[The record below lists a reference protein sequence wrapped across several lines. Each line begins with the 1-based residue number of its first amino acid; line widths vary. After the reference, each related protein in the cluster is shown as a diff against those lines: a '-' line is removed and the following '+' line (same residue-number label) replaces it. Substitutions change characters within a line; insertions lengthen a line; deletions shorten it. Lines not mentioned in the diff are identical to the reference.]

1 MPKSVKQKSV
11 AVPPAE
17 PGLRERKKARLREQI
32 AEVGLTLYRERGY
45 EGTTVE
51 EICKQVEI
59 SQPTFYNYFPSKEAI
74 LAEHAMRGFGE
85 PLKHLLTDPSSI
97 QLKLRRYFK
106 SVAET
111 MLRDAKLWHAIA
123 ISGAYNPVRNPSL
136 LKSAEVGTR
145 VLIEVLAQAQKKGE
159 LTKDF
164 SAELLASMLEGLMLR
179 TGIEWGA
186 GASGGRSLDAAMQE
200 ALKFFLRG
208 ASK

>member
-1 MPKSVKQKSV
+1 MPKHIKQKSV
-11 AVPPAE
+11 ALPAE

-32 AEVGLTLYRERGY
+32 GEVALALYRARGY

-85 PLKHLLTDPSSI
+85 PLKQLLTDPSTI

-106 SVAET
+106 NVAEQ
-111 MLRDAKLWHAIA
+111 MMRDALLWHAIA

-136 LKSAEVGTR
+136 LKSAETGTQ
-145 VLIEVLAQAQKKGE
+145 VLIAVLAQAQKKGE

-164 SAELLASMLEGLMLR
+164 SAERLASMLEGLMLR

-186 GASGGRSLDAAMQE
+186 GATGGRSLEAAMQE

-208 ASK
+208 AVK

>member
-1 MPKSVKQKSV
+1 MPKHAKPKNSVE
-11 AVPPAE
+11 PAE
-17 PGLRERKKARLREQI
+17 LGLRERKKARLREQI
-32 AEVGLTLYRERGY
+32 GEVALALYRARGY

-74 LAEHAMRGFGE
+74 LTEHAMRGFGE
-85 PLKHLLTDPSSI
+85 PLKHLLTDPSAI
-97 QLKLRRYFK
+97 QRKLRRYFK

-111 MLRDAKLWHAIA
+111 MTRDALLWHAIA

-136 LKSAEVGTR
+136 LKSAETGTQ
-145 VLIEVLAQAQKKGE
+145 VLIAVLAQAQKKGE

-186 GASGGRSLDAAMQE
+186 GATGGRSLEAAMQE
-200 ALKFFLRG
+200 ALTFFLRG
-208 ASK
+208 AAK

>member
-1 MPKSVKQKSV
+1 MPKQAKQKATS
-11 AVPPAE
+11 APAE

-32 AEVGLTLYRERGY
+32 GEVALGLYRERGY

-85 PLKHLLTDPSSI
+85 PLKLLLSDPSTI

-111 MLRDAKLWHAIA
+111 MMRDARLWHAIA

-136 LKSAEVGTR
+136 LKSAETGTQ

-164 SAELLASMLEGLMLR
+164 TAERLASMLEGLMLR
-179 TGIEWGA
+179 AGIEWGA
-186 GASGGRSLDAAMQE
+186 GATAGRSLETAMQE
-200 ALKFFLRG
+200 ALKFFLRA

>member
-1 MPKSVKQKSV
+1 MPRITKQKPTE
-11 AVPPAE
+11 PPAQ

-32 AEVGLTLYRERGY
+32 EQVALSLYRERGY

-59 SQPTFYNYFPSKEAI
+59 SQPTFYNYFPSKESI

-85 PLKHLLTDPSSI
+85 PLKQLLTDPSAI
-97 QLKLRRYFK
+97 QQKLRRYFK
-106 SVAET
+106 SVAEQ
-111 MLRDAKLWHAIA
+111 MMRDARLWHAIA
-123 ISGAYNPVRNPSL
+123 ISGAYNPIRNPSL

-145 VLIEVLAQAQKKGE
+145 VLIDVLAQAQKKGE
-159 LTKDF
+159 LTKEF
-164 SAELLASMLEGLMLR
+164 SAEGLASMLEGLMLR

-186 GASGGRSLDAAMQE
+186 GVSGRSLEAAMQE

>member
-1 MPKSVKQKSV
+1 MPKHVKQKN
-11 AVPPAE
+11 VPEPAA

-32 AEVGLTLYRERGY
+32 AEVALALYRERGY

-51 EICKQVEI
+51 EICRQVEI
-59 SQPTFYNYFPSKEAI
+59 SQPTFYKYFTSKEAI

-85 PLKHLLTDPSSI
+85 PLKALLTDPSAI

-111 MLRDAKLWHAIA
+111 MMRDALLWHAIA
-123 ISGAYNPVRNPSL
+123 ISGAYNPIRNPSL

-159 LTKDF
+159 LTREF
-164 SAELLASMLEGLMLR
+164 SAERLASMLEGLMLR

-186 GASGGRSLDAAMQE
+186 GASGGRSLEAAMQE

-208 ASK
+208 AAK

>member
-1 MPKSVKQKSV
+1 MPRSVKPKALNQ
-11 AVPPAE
+11 PAE
-17 PGLRERKKARLREQI
+17 PGLRERKKARLREHI
-32 AEVGLTLYRERGY
+32 ESVALALYRERGY

-51 EICKQVEI
+51 EICRQVEV

-85 PLKHLLTDPSSI
+85 PLKQLLTDPSAL

-106 SVAET
+106 SVAEQ
-111 MLRDAKLWHAIA
+111 MIRDAKLWHAIA

-145 VLIEVLAQAQKKGE
+145 VLTDVLAQAQKKGE

-164 SAELLASMLEGLMLR
+164 SAERLASMLEGIMLR

-186 GASGGRSLDAAMQE
+186 GVSTRSLDAAMQE

-208 ASK
+208 AAK

>member
-1 MPKSVKQKSV
+1 M
-11 AVPPAE
+11 
-17 PGLRERKKARLREQI
+17 GLRQRKKARLREQI
-32 AEVGLTLYRERGY
+32 EQVALSLYRERGY

-51 EICKQVEI
+51 EICKQVEV
-59 SQPTFYNYFPSKEAI
+59 SQPTFYNYFPSKESI

-85 PLKHLLTDPSSI
+85 PLKQLLTDPSAI

-106 SVAET
+106 SVAVA

-123 ISGAYNPVRNPSL
+123 VSGAYNPVRNPSL

-145 VLIEVLAQAQKKGE
+145 VLIDVLAQAQKKGE

-164 SAELLASMLEGLMLR
+164 SADRLASMLEGLMLR

-186 GASGGRSLDAAMQE
+186 GVSVRPLEPAMQE

-208 ASK
+208 AQTK

>member
-1 MPKSVKQKSV
+1 MARIVKPK
-11 AVPPAE
+11 AAE
-17 PGLRERKKARLREQI
+17 TPGPLGLRERKKARLREQI
-32 AEVGLTLYRERGY
+32 VEVALALYRERGY

-51 EICKQVEI
+51 EVCRQVEI

-85 PLKHLLTDPSSI
+85 PLKQLLTDPSAI

-111 MLRDAKLWHAIA
+111 MQRDAKLWHAIA
-123 ISGAYNPVRNPSL
+123 VSGAYNPIRNPSL

-145 VLIEVLAQAQKKGE
+145 VLIDVLAQAQKKGE

-164 SAELLASMLEGLMLR
+164 SPDRLASMLEGLMLR

-186 GASGGRSLDAAMQE
+186 RVSPRPLDAAMQE

-208 ASK
+208 AAK

>member
-1 MPKSVKQKSV
+1 MPRHVKPKSLEM
-11 AVPPAE
+11 AAAE

-32 AEVGLTLYRERGY
+32 EQVALSLYRERGY

-51 EICKQVEI
+51 EICRQVEI
-59 SQPTFYNYFPSKEAI
+59 SQPTFYNYFTSKEAI

-85 PLKHLLTDPSSI
+85 PLKQLLLDPSAL

-111 MLRDAKLWHAIA
+111 MMRDAKLWHAIA
-123 ISGAYNPVRNPSL
+123 VSGAYNPIRNPSL

-159 LTKDF
+159 LTKEF
-164 SAELLASMLEGLMLR
+164 SADRLASMLEGLMLR

-186 GASGGRSLDAAMQE
+186 GVSTRPLDASMQE
-200 ALKFFLRG
+200 ALKFFLR
-208 ASK
+208 AAAK

>member
-1 MPKSVKQKSV
+1 MPRAAQRKPTDPSAQ
-11 AVPPAE
+11 
-17 PGLRERKKARLREQI
+17 PGLRERKKARLREHIEQV
-32 AEVGLTLYRERGY
+32 ALSLYRERGY

-59 SQPTFYNYFPSKEAI
+59 SQPTFYNYFPSKESI

-85 PLKHLLTDPSSI
+85 PLKQLLSDPSTI
-97 QLKLRRYFK
+97 QRKLRRYFK
-106 SVAET
+106 NVAEQ
-111 MLRDAKLWHAIA
+111 MMRDAKLWHAIA

-136 LKSAEVGTR
+136 LKSAQVGTR

-164 SAELLASMLEGLMLR
+164 SAERLASMLEGLMLR

-186 GASGGRSLDAAMQE
+186 GVSGRTLDAAMQE

>member
-1 MPKSVKQKSV
+1 MPRVVKPK
-11 AVPPAE
+11 PPASASE

-32 AEVGLTLYRERGY
+32 ESVALSLYRERGY

-51 EICKQVEI
+51 EICRRVEV

-85 PLKHLLTDPSSI
+85 PLKALLTDPSSI

-106 SVAET
+106 SVAEQ
-111 MLRDAKLWHAIA
+111 MMRDAKLWHAIA

-145 VLIEVLAQAQKKGE
+145 VLTEVLAQAQKKGE

-164 SAELLASMLEGLMLR
+164 SAERLASMLEGIMLR
-179 TGIEWGA
+179 AGIEWGA
-186 GASGGRSLDAAMQE
+186 GVSRQGLEAAMQE

-208 ASK
+208 AAK

>member
-1 MPKSVKQKSV
+1 MPKQAKRK
-11 AVPPAE
+11 AVDAPPE

-32 AEVGLTLYRERGY
+32 GEVALALYRERGY

-85 PLKHLLTDPSSI
+85 PLKHLLTDPSTI

-111 MLRDAKLWHAIA
+111 MMRDARLWHAIA

-136 LKSAEVGTR
+136 LKSAQTGTQ

-164 SAELLASMLEGLMLR
+164 AAERLASMLEGLMLR

-186 GASGGRSLDAAMQE
+186 GASGGRSLEAAMQE

>member
-1 MPKSVKQKSV
+1 MPRVAKQKSV
-11 AVPPAE
+11 ITAGSE

-32 AEVGLTLYRERGY
+32 ETVALTLYRERGY
-45 EGTTVE
+45 EDTTVE

-85 PLKHLLTDPSSI
+85 PLKHLLTDPTSI

-106 SVAET
+106 RVAEQ

-136 LKSAEVGTR
+136 LRSAEVGTR
-145 VLIEVLAQAQKKGE
+145 VLSEVLSQAQKKGE

-164 SAELLASMLEGLMLR
+164 SAERLASMLEGIMLR

-186 GASGGRSLDAAMQE
+186 GVDNRSLDAAMQE

-208 ASK
+208 AKK